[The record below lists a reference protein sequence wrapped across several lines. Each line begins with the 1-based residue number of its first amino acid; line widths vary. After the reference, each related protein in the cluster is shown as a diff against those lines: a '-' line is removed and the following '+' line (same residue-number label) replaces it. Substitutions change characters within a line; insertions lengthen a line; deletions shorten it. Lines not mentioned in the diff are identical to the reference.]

1 MRCDVLNPRC
11 PSREVLDR
19 VADKWTALVLKA
31 LAAEGTLRYG
41 ALQRR
46 VGGVSQKMLTQT
58 LRALERDG
66 LVARHVYPEVPPRVE
81 YALTRLGRSLTEP
94 LSALCRWAESHMPE
108 IASAR
113 RTFDGVRTRAARTP
127 AAAGVGSAA

>member
-1 MRCDVLNPRC
+1 MKCDVLNPKC

-19 VADKWTALVLKA
+19 VADAWTALVLKA
-31 LAAEGTLRYG
+31 LAGGPMRYG

-66 LVARHVYPEVPPRVE
+66 LVTREVFPEVPPHVE

-94 LSALCRWAESHMPE
+94 LAVICRWAEAHIPE
-108 IASAR
+108 IHAARRRFDGASAR
-113 RTFDGVRTRAARTP
+113 RATAAEARA
-127 AAAGVGSAA
+127 SAPR